1 MANGQRIYE
10 HLSRSSRAFFPRVVE
25 HRDKIS
31 SDCAD
36 TTIRR
41 IVWPSINYEQHATEI
56 WFEAFESGRWFPD
69 HVTKWS
75 PFSIFV
81 FACVKR
87 LISIKCAQIG
97 SSNVIISKS
106 TFNLYIGISISSI
119 LIKLWGLVTSLF
131 MMKYMVTY
139 MGVIGWIDDVLF
151 FFFKSEN

>member
-1 MANGQRIYE
+1 M
-10 HLSRSSRAFFPRVVE
+10 
-25 HRDKIS
+25 
-31 SDCAD
+31 
-36 TTIRR
+36 
-41 IVWPSINYEQHATEI
+41 
-56 WFEAFESGRWFPD
+56 
-69 HVTKWS
+69 
-75 PFSIFV
+75 